1 MTSSPD
7 TPMRVTVL
15 GSGTSAGVPTLGC
28 RCAVCRSTNPR
39 NKRMR
44 SCAYIEYRGSRF
56 LIDCGTDFR
65 TQALAN
71 GVEDVDF
78 VLITHTHADHV
89 GGLDDLRAFNMVH
102 RHPIDLYATRP
113 SIDEIHVRFAYCFR
127 PAPPGGGIPE
137 LVVHEVVGDFEARG
151 IAIRPIPVFH
161 GSMPIVGYRIGHF
174 AWLTDVSR
182 IPEPSFDLLRG
193 VKVLVTSALR
203 HKPHPTHMSLDEA
216 VEVARRVGAD
226 QTYFIH
232 MCHDLEHEATN
243 ATLPPNIQLAYDGL
257 TFVV

>member
-1 MTSSPD
+1 MTSTPD
-7 TPMRVTVL
+7 KMRVIVL

-44 SCAYIEYRGSRF
+44 SCAYVEHKGSRF

-102 RHPIDLYATRP
+102 HHAIDLYATP
-113 SIDEIHVRFAYCFR
+113 ESLAEIRRRFAYCFA
-127 PAPPGGGIPE
+127 PPPPGGGIPE
-137 LVVHEVVGDFEARG
+137 FNVHEIDGKFEVRG
-151 IAIRPIPVFH
+151 IEIQPVPVFH
-161 GSMPIVGYRIGHF
+161 GRMPIIGYRIGNF
-174 AWLTDVSR
+174 AWLTDVSA
-182 IPEPSFDLLRG
+182 IPEPSFELLKG

-203 HKPHPTHMSLDEA
+203 HRPHPTHMSLSEA
-216 VEVARRVGAD
+216 FEVARRVAAEK
-226 QTYFIH
+226 TYFIH
-232 MCHDLEHEATN
+232 MCHDLEHEETN
-243 ATLPPNIQLAYDGL
+243 AQLPPNIQLAYDGL
-257 TFVV
+257 QIEL

>member
-1 MTSSPD
+1 
-7 TPMRVTVL
+7 MRVIVL

-44 SCAYIEYRGSRF
+44 SCAYIEHKGSRF

-102 RHPIDLYATRP
+102 HHAIDLYATP
-113 SIDEIHVRFAYCFR
+113 ESLAEIRRRFAYCFA
-127 PAPPGGGIPE
+127 PPPPGGGIPE
-137 LVVHEVVGDFEARG
+137 FNVHEINGKFEVRG
-151 IAIRPIPVFH
+151 IEIQPVPVFH
-161 GSMPIVGYRIGHF
+161 GRMPIIGYRIGNF
-174 AWLTDVSR
+174 AWLTDVSA
-182 IPEPSFDLLRG
+182 IPEPSFELLKG

-203 HKPHPTHMSLDEA
+203 HRPHPTHMSLSEA
-216 VEVARRVGAD
+216 LEVARRVAAEK
-226 QTYFIH
+226 TYFIH
-232 MCHDLEHEATN
+232 MCHDLEHEETN
-243 ATLPPNIQLAYDGL
+243 AQLPPNIQLAYDGL
-257 TFVV
+257 QIEL

>member
-1 MTSSPD
+1 MNSSND
-7 TPMRVTVL
+7 LMRVTVL

-44 SCAYIEYRGSRF
+44 SCAYIEYCNSRF

-65 TQALAN
+65 TQALAY

-78 VLITHTHADHV
+78 VLITHTHTDHV

-102 RHPIDLYATRP
+102 GHAIDLYATP
-113 SIDEIHVRFAYCFR
+113 ESLAEIRRRFSYCFQ
-127 PAPPGGGIPE
+127 PPPPGGGIPE
-137 LVVHEVVGDFEARG
+137 FNVHEIQGDFEVRG
-151 IAIRPIPVFH
+151 IPVRPVRVFH
-161 GSMPIVGYRIGHF
+161 GKMPIIGFRLERF
-174 AWLTDVSR
+174 AWLTDVSS
-182 IPEPSFDLLRG
+182 IPESSFELLRG
-193 VKVLVTSALR
+193 VKILVTSALR
-203 HKPHPTHMSLDEA
+203 HRPHPTHMSLREA
-216 VEVARRVGAD
+216 VAVAQRVGAE

-243 ATLPPNIQLAYDGL
+243 ALLPPNIQLAYDGL
-257 TFVV
+257 TFTV

>member
-1 MTSSPD
+1 MTGND
-7 TPMRVTVL
+7 DKMRVVVL

-78 VLITHTHADHV
+78 VLITHTHADHI

-102 RHPIDLYATRP
+102 KHAIDLYATKA
-113 SIDEIHVRFAYCFR
+113 SLEEIRRRFAYCFQ
-127 PAPPGGGIPE
+127 PPPPGGGIPE
-137 LVVHEVVGDFEARG
+137 FLLHEIDGEFEVRG
-151 IAIRPIPVFH
+151 IRVRPVPVFH
-161 GSMPIVGYRIGHF
+161 GQLPIVGFRFERF
-174 AWLTDVSR
+174 AWLTDVSQ
-182 IPEPSFDLLRG
+182 IPEPSFELLEG
-193 VKVLVTSALR
+193 VDVLVTSALR
-203 HKPHPTHMSLDEA
+203 HRPHPTHMSLSEA
-216 VEVARRVGAD
+216 IEVARRVGARE
-226 QTYFIH
+226 TYFIH

-243 ATLPPNIQLAYDGL
+243 ATLPENIQLAYDGL
-257 TFVV
+257 SFEV

>member
-1 MTSSPD
+1 
-7 TPMRVTVL
+7 MRVTVL

-44 SCAYIEYRGSRF
+44 SCAYIEYCNSRF

-65 TQALAN
+65 TQALAY

-78 VLITHTHADHV
+78 VLITHTHTDHV

-102 RHPIDLYATRP
+102 GHAIDLYATP
-113 SIDEIHVRFAYCFR
+113 ESLAEIRRRFSYCFQ
-127 PAPPGGGIPE
+127 PPPPGGGIPE
-137 LVVHEVVGDFEARG
+137 FNVHEIQGDFEVRG
-151 IAIRPIPVFH
+151 IPVRPVRVFH
-161 GSMPIVGYRIGHF
+161 GKMPIIGFRLERF
-174 AWLTDVSR
+174 AWLTDVSS
-182 IPEPSFDLLRG
+182 IPESSFELLRG
-193 VKVLVTSALR
+193 VKILVTSALR
-203 HKPHPTHMSLDEA
+203 HRPHPTHMSLREA
-216 VEVARRVGAD
+216 VAVAQRVGAE

-243 ATLPPNIQLAYDGL
+243 ALLPPNIQLAYDGL
-257 TFVV
+257 TFTV